1 MSYYAG
7 RINTA
12 AATLTA
18 DVLLHIKGSATTRNG
33 LCEFIISSDATPNE
47 YMGEYQI
54 VRTST
59 SGTTPV
65 SGNTTIVK
73 LNTFSP
79 AAGCTFDGCTGYSG
93 ADPTVTDVLMDV
105 SVHQKATFRWVA
117 YPGREILSAFTAA
130 GGNALLCQQQST
142 AFLVNA
148 SCVWLE

>member
-12 AATLTA
+12 APASNPNTI
-18 DVLLHIKGSATTRNG
+18 LHIKGTATTRAG
-33 LCEFIISSDATPNE
+33 LCEFIISSDASPNE
-47 YMGEYQI
+47 FMGEYQI

-59 SGTTPV
+59 NGTTPDT
-65 SGNTTIVK
+65 GNTTIVK

-79 AAGCTFDGCTGYSG
+79 TAGCTFDGCNGYTTE
-93 ADPTVTDVLMDV
+93 PTVTDTVMDF

-130 GGNALLCQQQST
+130 GGIGLNVVSQTGGTFTL
-142 AFLVNA
+142 NA
-148 SCVWLE
+148 SCTWLE

>member
-7 RINTA
+7 RVNTVSQA
-12 AATLTA
+12 AADTI
-18 DVLLHIKGSATTRNG
+18 LHIKGTATTRSG

-54 VRTST
+54 VRTS
-59 SGTTPV
+59 SNGTTPA

-79 AAGCTFDGCTGYSG
+79 AAGCTFDGCSGY
-93 ADPTVTDVLMDV
+93 ATEPTPTDVVMDV

-130 GGNALLCQQQST
+130 GGTGLVIAGQST
-142 AFLVNA
+142 TFTVNA
-148 SCVWLE
+148 SCTWLE